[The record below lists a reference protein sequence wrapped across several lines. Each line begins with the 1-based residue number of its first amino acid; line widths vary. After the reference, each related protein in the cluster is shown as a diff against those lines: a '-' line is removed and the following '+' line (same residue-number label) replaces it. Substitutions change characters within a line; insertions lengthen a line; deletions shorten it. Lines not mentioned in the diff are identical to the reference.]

1 MEWREKGREE
11 EGKKVC
17 CVVLRGTEVVFFF
30 RKMFYCGFQFPNFAR
45 VGLYVGYVTPKGQV
59 AFSVGGGGGLNTA

>member
-1 MEWREKGREE
+1 MEGKRKGGR
-11 EGKKVC
+11 GKKVC
-17 CVVLRGTEVVFFF
+17 CVVLRGTEVVFFP
-30 RKMFYCGFQFPNFAR
+30 RKMFYCGFQFPLFAR